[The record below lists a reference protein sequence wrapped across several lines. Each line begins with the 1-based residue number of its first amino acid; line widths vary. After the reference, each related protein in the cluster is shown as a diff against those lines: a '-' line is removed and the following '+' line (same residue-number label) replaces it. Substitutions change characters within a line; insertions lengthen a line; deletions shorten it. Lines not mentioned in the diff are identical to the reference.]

1 MSSHLF
7 KQLGRANMDRFHSYR
22 SSYQTVGLRAKT
34 LSRLCWSIAGVI
46 VLVESNSV
54 QCFAEEPSRRF
65 LERLKQERMF
75 EVGLKYLELAEKRD
89 RLPDSFKADLAIE
102 RILLEQESLPNLKSP
117 KLVEERMTSIE
128 SGLKSFI
135 ESSPKHPRR
144 SEAQTRLGD
153 VLRSRAEAAIEE
165 SEAETNQTR
174 VSELKAK
181 ARQWFLDANKL
192 YVSINEELKP
202 ILEGLAGN
210 RAQSEEEIQLREKY
224 RADYRQAE
232 ILQAKTLEFVS
243 QTYDKDSAEWRS
255 WLEKSEKKLSEIV
268 DKTSGAKEAGRRMLS
283 LLYRAQVQ
291 AKLGKWKEA
300 RESFTRV
307 ADVNEGGIFRTWK
320 IESIA
325 GLIRLDLLDSP
336 PKYEPAIQRGVDA
349 LKSASNQEKSEPH
362 WIDLQMALVEARI
375 AWGKTLDEKKDDGLV
390 RSNRRDTREI
400 LQYLFKIRGPHQE
413 LVKKQLAAIGLDSVA
428 QKETDEKF
436 PEPKNFEEAIA
447 QARNRLDRAENAE
460 KTLSLAKDEESRS
473 QIMEAIAND
482 RTQAIVGYQKSL
494 RLYSESDSREDLV
507 EAKYLIAYLY
517 LRTEQYW
524 QALALSQAI
533 VRTDRGTDKAQKSGG
548 FALVALTKLIASR
561 PEEEKAAL
569 LPALESLAKNLLD
582 TAPGSEESKNALD
595 TLIKLAIINKQ
606 YDKAVEYVKLGGN
619 RGSGA
624 SILGQLFWR
633 DYQLN
638 LIQHKKNKTPE
649 TDDDRRL
656 KQQAEELLKAT
667 WDALDPDQAD
677 AALISGVNALAN
689 LYLMSDRLA
698 DAKSVIDDPKKGA
711 IVLVK
716 ANGEI
721 EKKDILEAYKLQ
733 LQSMVQSAGSQ
744 GGTPLEAVTVTSIV
758 DRMKSLS
765 AGQDVLLTNA
775 LRSLASSIGTKI
787 ESTKDIGEQAKLG
800 NALAVLVQQLVS
812 VTSDIGILDSAG
824 SSVLE
829 SARNLAK
836 LPGLAEQSKT
846 LMAVAEQAYSK
857 IASATDEELKAAN
870 RNPLEVRIRLA
881 MSKTGV
887 GKCEESHQ
895 LYLDMLSKSPKNLSI
910 QMEAARNLQA
920 WSGSK
925 DTALLKRAWAGS
937 DPNTNKENI
946 IWGWN
951 KIAQMTGGKINDF
964 KEAYFEARSNLA
976 LCIRLEGLASQN
988 PEVRQKQLNKSTE
1001 VIRGTRLLQPELGTP
1016 EFKQKFELLET
1027 ENSRDLNR

>member
-1 MSSHLF
+1 M
-7 KQLGRANMDRFHSYR
+7 
-22 SSYQTVGLRAKT
+22 
-34 LSRLCWSIAGVI
+34 
-46 VLVESNSV
+46 
-54 QCFAEEPSRRF
+54 AEEPTKRF

-75 EVGLKYLELAEKRD
+75 ETGLKYLELAEKRN
-89 RLPDSFKADLAIE
+89 RLPAGFKADLAIE
-102 RILLEQESLPNLKSP
+102 RILLEQESLPEIKSP
-117 KLVEERMTSIE
+117 KLAEERMTSIE

-135 ESSPKHPRR
+135 ESSSNHPRR

-165 SEAETNQTR
+165 SRTETNEAK

-210 RAQSEEEIQLREKY
+210 RAQTEEDIERREKY

-243 QTYDKDSAEWRS
+243 QTYNADSAEWRS
-255 WLEKSEKKLSEIV
+255 WLEKSEKKLSEII

-291 AKLGKWKEA
+291 SKLGKSKEA

-336 PKYEPAIQRGVDA
+336 PKYEPAIQRGVEA

-375 AWGKTLDEKKDDGLV
+375 AWGQTLDEKKEDGLV
-390 RSNRRDTREI
+390 RSNRREVRES

-413 LVKKQLAAIGLDSVA
+413 VVKKQLAAIGLDSMA
-428 QKETDEKF
+428 KKETEEKL
-436 PEPKNFEEAIA
+436 PEPKNFEEAVA
-447 QARNRLDRAENAE
+447 QARIRLDRAENAE
-460 KTLSLAKDEESRS
+460 KTLTLAKDEDAKSL
-473 QIMEAIAND
+473 ILEAVAND
-482 RTQAIVGYQKSL
+482 RTQAITSYQKSL
-494 RLYSESDSREDLV
+494 RLFRDSDSREDLV
-507 EAKYLIAYLY
+507 ETKYLIAYLY

-533 VRTDRGTDKAQKSGG
+533 VRTDRGTEKAQKSGG
-548 FALVALTKLIASR
+548 FALIALTKLIASR

-569 LPALESLAKNLLD
+569 LPALETLAKNLLD
-582 TAPGSEESKNALD
+582 SAPGSEESKNALD

-633 DYQLN
+633 DYQLI
-638 LIQHKKNKTPE
+638 LIEHKKNKTTE

-667 WDALDPDQAD
+667 WDELDPDKAD
-677 AALISGVNALAN
+677 AALVSGVNALAN
-689 LYLMSDRLA
+689 LYLMSDRLT
-698 DAKSVIDDPKKGA
+698 DAKSVIEDPKKGA
-711 IVLVK
+711 IALVN
-716 ANGEI
+716 AIEGI
-721 EKKDILEAYKLQ
+721 EKKDKLEAYKLQ
-733 LQSMVQSAGSQ
+733 LQLMVQSAGSQ
-744 GGTPLEAVTVTSIV
+744 GGTPLEAATLASIV
-758 DRMKSLS
+758 ERMKSLS
-765 AGQDVLLTNA
+765 AGEDALLTNA

-787 ESTKDIGEQAKLG
+787 EATKDNGEQAKLG

-812 VTSDIGILDSAG
+812 VTSDIGILESAG
-824 SSVLE
+824 SSVLAAAM
-829 SARNLAK
+829 SMAK
-836 LPGLAEQSKT
+836 LPGLSEQSKT
-846 LMAVAEQAYSK
+846 LMGVAEQAYSR

-870 RNPLEVRIRLA
+870 RNPLEARIRLA
-881 MSKTGV
+881 MSKTGA
-887 GKCEESHQ
+887 GKFEESHN
-895 LYLDMLSKSPKNLSI
+895 LYLDMLSKSPKNLTI
-910 QMEAARNLQA
+910 QMEAARNLQL
-920 WSGSK
+920 WSGAR
-925 DTALLKRAWAGS
+925 DAALLKKAWAGS

-951 KIAQMTGGKINDF
+951 KISQITGGRINDF
-964 KEAYFEARSNLA
+964 KEAYFDARYNLA
-976 LCIRLEGLASQN
+976 LCIRQEGLASQN
-988 PEVRQKQLNKSTE
+988 SDVRQKQLAKSID
-1001 VIRGTRLLQPELGTP
+1001 VIRGTRLLQPDLGTP
-1016 EFKQKFELLET
+1016 EFKQMFELLET
-1027 ENSRDLNR
+1027 ENNRDLNR